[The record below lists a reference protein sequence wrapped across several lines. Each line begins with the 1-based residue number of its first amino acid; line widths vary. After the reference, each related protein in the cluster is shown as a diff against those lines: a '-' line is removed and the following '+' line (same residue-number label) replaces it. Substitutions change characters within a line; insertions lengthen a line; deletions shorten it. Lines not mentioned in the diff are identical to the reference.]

1 MPLDPKTIELALQ
14 GGGSHGA
21 LTWGVLDRL
30 LQEPQLRIQGV
41 SGTSA
46 GAMNAVVLA
55 DGLEAGGPEAAREA
69 LARFWRAVS
78 DAALAS
84 PIQRSVWDRLS
95 GQWSLARSP
104 GYVWFD
110 QLSRLFSPYEL
121 NPLNLNPLRD
131 LVARQV
137 DFDRVNRC
145 SAVDLFVT
153 ATNVR
158 TGRPRIFRR
167 GEITVDAVMAS
178 ACLPLMFQAVEIGGE
193 AYWDGGFTGN
203 PALFP
208 LVDECA
214 ARDLVL
220 VQINPFY
227 RPELPRTSREIVDRI
242 NEITFNA
249 SLIKEL
255 RGILL
260 LRDVIDASG
269 LEDERWR
276 EMRLHRIHGDEDLVG
291 LEPSSKL
298 NAEWAYL
305 CHLRDLGRARTD
317 HWLKRYGADIGVR
330 STFDLSWLIE
340 DSLKPAGALRDGC
353 PAPGDGSG
361 ADASASAAAPADAA
375 VPRRAAKTGGGA
387 RRAGRGRRA

>member
-1 MPLDPKTIELALQ
+1 MTAVTRTIELALQ
-14 GGGSHGA
+14 GGGAHGA

-30 LQEPQLRIQGV
+30 LQEPDLRIEGV

-55 DGLEAGGPEAAREA
+55 DGLEAGGPEAARVA
-69 LARFWRAVS
+69 LARFWKAVS

-84 PIQRSVWDRLS
+84 PIQRSLWDRLS
-95 GQWSLARSP
+95 GSWSLANSP
-104 GYVWFD
+104 GYWFMD
-110 QLSRLFSPYEL
+110 QLSRMFSPYEL

-131 LVARQV
+131 LVAALV

-145 SAVDLFVT
+145 TAVELFVT

-178 ACLPLMFQAVEIGGE
+178 ACLPLMFQAVEIDGQ
-193 AYWDGGFTGN
+193 AYWDGGYTGN

-208 LVDECA
+208 LVDECG

-227 RPELPRTSREIVDRI
+227 RPDLPRTSREIVDRL

-249 SLIKEL
+249 SLVKEL
-255 RGILL
+255 RAILL
-260 LRDVIDASG
+260 LRDRIEAEG

-276 EMRLHRIHGDEDLVG
+276 DMRLHRIHGDEDLVA

-305 CHLRDLGRARTD
+305 CHLRDLGRTRTD
-317 HWLKRYGADIGVR
+317 HWLRRHGADIGVR
-330 STFDLSWLIE
+330 STFDLSWLLE
-340 DSLKPAGALRDGC
+340 DSLKPVGAALPPDGE
-353 PAPGDGSG
+353 AQG
-361 ADASASAAAPADAA
+361 
-375 VPRRAAKTGGGA
+375 T
-387 RRAGRGRRA
+387 GRGRADGGAGGTRGRGGTGRTGGTGA

>member
-1 MPLDPKTIELALQ
+1 MTPTPQSIELALQ

-30 LQEPQLRIQGV
+30 LQEPALRIQGV

-69 LARFWRAVS
+69 LARFWKAVS

-84 PIQRSVWDRLS
+84 PIQRSLWDRLS
-95 GQWSLARSP
+95 GNWSLTNSP
-104 GYVWFD
+104 GYLFMD
-110 QLSRLFSPYEL
+110 NLSRLFSPYEL

-131 LVARQV
+131 LVASLV

-145 SAVDLFVT
+145 TAVDLFVT

-178 ACLPLMFQAVEIGGE
+178 ACLPLLFQAVEIGGE
-193 AYWDGGFTGN
+193 AYWDGGYTGN

-208 LVDECA
+208 LVDECGCS
-214 ARDLVL
+214 DLVL

-227 RPELPRTSREIVDRI
+227 RPDLPRSAREIIDRV

-249 SLIKEL
+249 SLVKEL
-255 RGILL
+255 RAIML
-260 LRDVIDASG
+260 LRDLIDAEG

-276 EMRLHRIHGDEDLVG
+276 DMRLHRIHGDEDLIA

-305 CHLRDLGRARTD
+305 CHLRDLGRARTE
-317 HWLKRYGADIGVR
+317 HWLERHRADIGVR
-330 STFDLSWLIE
+330 STFDLSWLLE
-340 DSLKPAGALRDGC
+340 DSLKPAGAARRPGGAAPDDRG
-353 PAPGDGSG
+353 PGGRAPG
-361 ADASASAAAPADAA
+361 
-375 VPRRAAKTGGGA
+375 
-387 RRAGRGRRA
+387 